1 LLAKEA
7 LDVLGLG
14 SGATPLEIK
23 EAYRDLVKV
32 WHPDRF
38 GSDARLRRKAEDKLK
53 QIINAYMVL
62 QSDHGKGGTHTDEP
76 EKTASSIRE
85 GAASPRSS
93 SSSPVPKRA
102 RTRWNRGSISVGW
115 LYGCVGISLGLM
127 AGYVA
132 LEHGSMPGARSST
145 GSVEQVEAASEQ
157 GASKTAGA
165 TTPGVL
171 AVPND
176 PSAELP
182 GRKDQPKSSGRAT
195 ESGAGRYQVRLL
207 SGAQTAQVEAACA
220 SQRELPDQTAYRHCL
235 KAQLDLVTE
244 ASREPDLSALNGAEH
259 ESITSACS
267 EAKRLHGTDGY
278 NRCLTAQMAQLAAE
292 PARPDLSGLSEADR
306 SSIEAACKKAKNRE
320 GPSAYNRCRLGLIKL
335 LAESK

>member
-1 LLAKEA
+1 MLAKEA

-38 GSDARLRRKAEDKLK
+38 GSDARLRQKAEDKLK

-62 QSDHGKGGTHTDEP
+62 QSDQRKDGTHTDEP
-76 EKTASSIRE
+76 EKAASSITE
-85 GAASPRSS
+85 DAVSRSS
-93 SSSPVPKRA
+93 SSSPVPKRG

-132 LEHGSMPGARSST
+132 LEHGSMPGARSTT
-145 GSVEQVEAASEQ
+145 GSVKEVEASSEQQ
-157 GASKTAGA
+157 GASKTTGA
-165 TTPGVL
+165 PTQGVL

-182 GRKDQPKSSGRAT
+182 GRKDQRKYSGRAT
-195 ESGAGRYQVRLL
+195 ESGAGQYQVRLL
-207 SGAQTAQVEAACA
+207 SSAQTAQVEEACA
-220 SQRELPDQTAYRHCL
+220 SQRELPDQTAYRRCL
-235 KAQLDLVTE
+235 KAQLDLVTK
-244 ASREPDLSALNGAEH
+244 ASREPDLSALNGEEL
-259 ESITSACS
+259 ESILSACS
-267 EAKRLHGTDGY
+267 ESKRLHGTGGY
-278 NRCLTAQMAQLAAE
+278 NRCLTAQMAELAAE

-306 SSIEAACKKAKNRE
+306 SSIEAACRNSKNRE
-320 GPSAYNRCRLGLIKL
+320 GPSAYNRCRLRLIKL